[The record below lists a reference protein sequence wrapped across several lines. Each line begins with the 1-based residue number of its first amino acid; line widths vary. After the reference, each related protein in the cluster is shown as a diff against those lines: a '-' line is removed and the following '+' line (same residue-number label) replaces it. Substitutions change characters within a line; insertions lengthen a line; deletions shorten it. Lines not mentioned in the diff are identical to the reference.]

1 MIKPIPYKDFN
12 FSNAK
17 ILSDMAHIKGQ
28 EHVKRALEVAA
39 TGGHNVLMAGSP
51 GAGKSMLARAFA
63 GILPPLE
70 FSEALEVSK
79 IYRYVYATL
88 ALLILI
94 QGLSYSDP
102 NATTILRVI
111 PENPLLGN
119 VGALTVEGLIY
130 GIAISERILI
140 LMLIG
145 PLVIY
150 TTPLDRL
157 ILGLIKF
164 KMPYTLAFIMS
175 TSLNLL
181 PSVQIEIENIQ
192 EAQTAR
198 AFTKIETGSFMER
211 MKAYIPL
218 MVPLVVGMV
227 RNSTLLSLAMASRA
241 FGVSTKRT
249 FYHEISL
256 KMRDKIAIAIIAG
269 VFIILAYARF
279 VYGMGGFNFT
289 AVHFDLL
296 FLPF

>member
-1 MIKPIPYKDFN
+1 MSSRGY
-12 FSNAK
+12 
-17 ILSDMAHIKGQ
+17 
-28 EHVKRALEVAA
+28 
-39 TGGHNVLMAGSP
+39 VLYFE
-51 GAGKSMLARAFA
+51 GKSLIHRFDPRTKIFLLIFYVLVALLYTNPIYLALVLLSALIIWEYA
-63 GILPPLE
+63 GIPLK
-70 FSEALEVSK
+70 EVNK

-88 ALLILI
+88 VLLILI
-94 QGLSYSDP
+94 QGLSFP
-102 NATTILRVI
+102 TGTIILRVV
-111 PENPLLGN
+111 PANPLIGN

-157 ILGLIKF
+157 ILGLIKL
-164 KMPYTLAFIMS
+164 KMPYTLAFIMT

-181 PSVQIEIENIQ
+181 PNVQIEIENIQ

-198 AFTKIETGSFMER
+198 AFTKIETGSFIER
-211 MKAYIPL
+211 MRAYIPL

-227 RNSTLLSLAMASRA
+227 RNSTQLSLAMASRA

-249 FYHEISL
+249 SYHEITLTL
-256 KMRDKIAIAIIAG
+256 KDKIAIG
-269 VFIILAYARF
+269 ILF
-279 VYGMGGFNFT
+279 VAFALILYGFLMYGLGSFNFN
-289 AVHFDLL
+289 AVHLDLS

>member
-1 MIKPIPYKDFN
+1 MSSRGYVLYFKGNTLIHKFDPRTKIILLVFYVLLALIYSDPIYLGAVLLSAIIIWVYSRIPIK
-12 FSNAK
+12 
-17 ILSDMAHIKGQ
+17 
-28 EHVKRALEVAA
+28 EV
-39 TGGHNVLMAGSP
+39 N
-51 GAGKSMLARAFA
+51 
-63 GILPPLE
+63 
-70 FSEALEVSK
+70 K

-94 QGLSYSDP
+94 QGLSYTDP
-102 NATTILRVI
+102 KATIILRVI

-289 AVHFDLL
+289 AVHFDLS

>member
-1 MIKPIPYKDFN
+1 MSSRGYVLYFKGNTLIHKFDPRTKIILLVFYVLLALIYSDPIYLGAVLLSAIIIWTYSRIPIK
-12 FSNAK
+12 
-17 ILSDMAHIKGQ
+17 
-28 EHVKRALEVAA
+28 EV
-39 TGGHNVLMAGSP
+39 N
-51 GAGKSMLARAFA
+51 
-63 GILPPLE
+63 
-70 FSEALEVSK
+70 K

-289 AVHFDLL
+289 AVHFDLS

>member
-1 MIKPIPYKDFN
+1 MSSRGYVLYFKGNTLIHKFDPRTKIILLVFYVLLALIYSDPIYLGAVLLSAIIIWVYSRIPIK
-12 FSNAK
+12 
-17 ILSDMAHIKGQ
+17 
-28 EHVKRALEVAA
+28 EV
-39 TGGHNVLMAGSP
+39 N
-51 GAGKSMLARAFA
+51 
-63 GILPPLE
+63 
-70 FSEALEVSK
+70 K

-289 AVHFDLL
+289 AVHFDLS

>member
-1 MIKPIPYKDFN
+1 MSSRGYVLYFKGNTLIHKFDPRTKIILLVFYVLLALIYSDPIYLGAVLLSAIIIWIYSRIPIK
-12 FSNAK
+12 
-17 ILSDMAHIKGQ
+17 
-28 EHVKRALEVAA
+28 
-39 TGGHNVLMAGSP
+39 
-51 GAGKSMLARAFA
+51 
-63 GILPPLE
+63 
-70 FSEALEVSK
+70 EVSK

-102 NATTILRVI
+102 KATTILRVI

-198 AFTKIETGSFMER
+198 AFTKIETGSFIER

-289 AVHFDLL
+289 AVHFDLS

>member
-1 MIKPIPYKDFN
+1 MSSRGY
-12 FSNAK
+12 
-17 ILSDMAHIKGQ
+17 
-28 EHVKRALEVAA
+28 
-39 TGGHNVLMAGSP
+39 VLYFE
-51 GAGKSMLARAFA
+51 GKSLIHRFDPRTKIFLLIFYVLVALLYSNPIYLGLVLLSAFVIWEYAR
-63 GILPPLE
+63 IPLKE
-70 FSEALEVSK
+70 INK

-88 ALLILI
+88 VLLILI
-94 QGLSYSDP
+94 QGLSFP
-102 NATTILRVI
+102 TGTIILRII
-111 PENPLLGN
+111 PENPIIGN

-140 LMLIG
+140 LMIIG

-157 ILGLIKF
+157 ILGLIKL
-164 KMPYTLAFIMS
+164 KLPYTLAFIMT

-181 PSVQIEIENIQ
+181 PNVQIEIENIQ

-198 AFTKIETGSFMER
+198 AFTKIETGSFIER

-227 RNSTLLSLAMASRA
+227 RNSTQLSLAMASRA

-249 FYHEISL
+249 FYHEIALAL
-256 KMRDKIAIAIIAG
+256 KDKIAIG
-269 VFIILAYARF
+269 ILF
-279 VYGMGGFNFT
+279 VAFALILYGFLMYGFGSFNFN
-289 AVHFDLL
+289 AIHLDLS